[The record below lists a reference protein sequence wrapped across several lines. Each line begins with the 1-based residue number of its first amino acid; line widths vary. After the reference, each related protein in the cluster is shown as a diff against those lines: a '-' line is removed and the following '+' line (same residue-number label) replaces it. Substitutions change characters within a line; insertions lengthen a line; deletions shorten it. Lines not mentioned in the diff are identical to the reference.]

1 MTHHS
6 LLELAEDRQ
15 VRQASGFRKMAAE
28 LKGEQLAQLYEAQR
42 QSAPA
47 RERYLG
53 TPPYAVRS
61 VPKAPRE
68 EHLGMAL
75 VNWCSVELRTLE
87 LPGGD
92 PVCWL
97 DARVSLDPDGTKGGV
112 GPLDLLGIGPGDRLV
127 VAELKFIPPS
137 ASRGATGE
145 TPLRAL
151 LQSLAWAAIVEA
163 RADVL
168 RAEVAERIG
177 RSVSEQPPLAIIL
190 GNSRYWELCRKRE
203 AQKGAAWICEL
214 ERLLTEFQ
222 EASGREARYAG
233 VALEGDPGWEYPDR
247 QPIPTSQPEL
257 RPAWEKGAGQ
267 LKPRPRTGRQ
277 APVDELIEADPN
289 RPTRAYS
296 LDEVYS
302 VGDSIQHKTL
312 GRGVVQRLMGPKKM
326 QVRFTDEIRNRLL
339 VQGRG
344 V

>member
-28 LKGEQLAQLYEAQR
+28 LKGERLAELYEAQR
-42 QSAPA
+42 QSAPE
-47 RERYLG
+47 REHYLG
-53 TPPYAVRS
+53 TPPHAVRS

-68 EHLGMAL
+68 EHLALAL
-75 VNWCSVELRTLE
+75 VNWCGVELRALE

-97 DARVSLDPDGTKGGV
+97 DARVALEPEGTRSGI
-112 GPLDLLGIGPGDRLV
+112 GPLDLLGVGPGDRLV

-163 RADVL
+163 RLEPL

-177 RSVSEQPPLAIIL
+177 RPVSKEPPLAIVL

-214 ERLLTEFQ
+214 ERLAEEFQ
-222 EASGREARYAG
+222 AACGREARYAG

-247 QPIPTSQPEL
+247 QPLPTSQPEL

-267 LKPRPRTGRQ
+267 LKPRPRAGRPV
-277 APVDELIEADPN
+277 PVDEVIEADPN
-289 RPTRAYS
+289 RPTRVYS
-296 LDEVYS
+296 LEEVYS
-302 VGDSIQHKTL
+302 IGDSIQHATL
-312 GRGVVQRLMGPKKM
+312 GRGVVQRVMGPKKI
-326 QVRFTDEIRNRLL
+326 QVRFADETHNRLL
-339 VQGRG
+339 VQGRER
-344 V
+344 